1 MDQIPRKLLLPDRS
15 FFLFG
20 PRGVGKSTWLRNRLP
35 NALYIDLLKS
45 STFLELS
52 SSPDHLEALV
62 APLPDNSWVVID
74 EIQKLPELLDEV
86 HRLIELKKCRFALC
100 GSSARKLRRA
110 GVNLLGGRAVTRNL
124 SQFSGDEL
132 GERFDLT
139 RSLEWGMLP
148 YVQTESGS
156 PAEILDSYANTYIRE
171 EIKEEGFVRRVQ
183 SFARFLS
190 VAGRL
195 NGRVLNLGNVS
206 RDAGVPRST
215 TDVYFSILEETLLSH
230 SLPAYRPGLK
240 VRETAHPKFYWFDPG
255 VARAAAG
262 RLYENADRMWLGFAL
277 ETLVYHELRVYNE
290 VNGLHKG
297 MYYYNTP
304 NDMEVDFVIETAR
317 RGEGRKPR
325 VVCIEVKLSEKWERA
340 WERPMRSLTSG
351 GVVDADKM
359 VGVYTGTNEYEFD
372 GVRVLPYNKF
382 VIELHAGKLF

>member
-1 MDQIPRKLLLPDRS
+1 MDQIPRKLHPPDRS

-20 PRGVGKSTWLRNRLP
+20 PRGVGKGTWLKNRLP
-35 NALYIDLLKS
+35 DALYIDLLKS

-62 APLPDNSWVVID
+62 APVQNNSWVIID

-86 HRLIELKKCRFALC
+86 HRLLELKKCRFALC

-124 SQFSGDEL
+124 EQFSGDEL
-132 GERFDLT
+132 GSRFDFT

-148 YVQTESGS
+148 YVQTETGS
-156 PAEILDSYANTYIRE
+156 PAEILDSYVNTYIRE

-190 VAGRL
+190 IAGRL

-215 TDVYFSILEETLLSH
+215 VDVYFSILEETLLSH
-230 SLPAYRPGLK
+230 FLPAYRPGLK

-262 RLYENADRMWLGFAL
+262 WLFEPVDRMWLGLAL
-277 ETLVYHELRVYNE
+277 ETLVYHELRVFSE

-297 MYYYNTP
+297 LFYYNTP
-304 NDMEVDFVIETAR
+304 NDMEIDFVVETNR
-317 RGEGRKPR
+317 RQQDRKAR
-325 VVCIEVKLSEKWERA
+325 VVCFEVKLSEKWERA
-340 WERPMRSLTSG
+340 WERPMRSIASSDIVT
-351 GVVDADKM
+351 VDKM
-359 VGVYTGTNEYEFD
+359 MGVYTGTNEYEFD
-372 GVRVLPYNKF
+372 GVRVLPYGKF
-382 VIELHAGKLF
+382 VTELHAGNLF